1 MRTLKISSTETLEYP
16 NMLAFMYSPQIVRY
30 TNTSS
35 ATPTAA
41 SLWMDVTVATDSGRR
56 YTERRRIGWSQG
68 QPQKVEMDISG
79 IMQALAT
86 DPDTLLE
93 TLDYTGPSVKF
104 YEDFTVKLKRVTS
117 STNLAVF
124 FVRARYGALD
134 AGEVFRH
141 SAPRRVWLH
150 WPCTVDLMPRQGAVA
165 AANGY
170 FFGYTDYYPGVPG
183 ECDLVQH
190 LLQQEEGNT
199 DRADLLSGKP
209 LDLGVSEYIVED
221 GTLSEDTNG
230 VPWKV
235 EVDMTPRRD
244 DLFMLRWLDRTGAVR
259 YWLFRGGNYK
269 FTTAVSENWSRHYG
283 ADPSIPV
290 GGEYRNALKANF
302 TAGRT
307 MTLGTRVNPDEFDM
321 LCGLAASPC
330 VSLLVG
336 GTRTSPKWMRVVVAA
351 GAYTRSRRFATPKL
365 TDFEITISLP
375 GLNTVTL

>member
-41 SLWMDVTVATDSGRR
+41 SLWMDVTVATDSGRQ

-104 YEDFTVKLKRVTS
+104 YEDFTVTLKRATS
-117 STNLAVF
+117 GTNLAVLYI
-124 FVRARYGALD
+124 RARYGALD

-141 SAPRRVWLH
+141 SAPRRMWLH
-150 WPCTVDLMPRQGAVA
+150 WPCTVYLMPETDVLGTE
-165 AANGY
+165 GY
-170 FFGYTDYYPGVPG
+170 IGSYFTDYYPGPMG
-183 ECDLVQH
+183 ECDFVQH
-190 LLQQEEGNT
+190 LLQQQDYNT
-199 DRADLLSGKP
+199 DKADLLSGKP

-307 MTLGTRVNPDEFDM
+307 MTLGARVNSDEFDM

-351 GAYTRSRRFATPKL
+351 GAYPRSRRFATPKL

>member
-16 NMLAFMYSPQIVRY
+16 NLLAFMYSPQIVRY

-41 SLWMDVTVATDSGRR
+41 SLWLDVTVTTSSGRK

-104 YEDFTVKLKRVTS
+104 YEDFTVTLKRVTS
-117 STNLAVF
+117 GTNLAVF

-141 SAPRRVWLH
+141 SAPRRVWLN
-150 WPCTVDLMPRQGAVA
+150 WPCTVDLMPEGGAVA
-165 AANGY
+165 NSNGY
-170 FFGYTDYYPGVPG
+170 FGGYTDYYPGIPG
-183 ECDLVQH
+183 ECDLVQY
-190 LLQQEEGNT
+190 LLQQDEENT
-199 DRADLLSGKP
+199 DRADLLSGKL

-221 GTLSEDTNG
+221 GALSEDTNG

-244 DLFMLRWLDRTGAVR
+244 DLFMLRWIDRTGAVR

-307 MTLGTRVNPDEFDM
+307 MTLGTKVNSDEFDM

-351 GAYTRSRRFATPKL
+351 GAYTRSRRFVTPKL